1 MMNAFYFWLN
11 SDKNFKFLFLT
22 LLPNVL
28 KHSFR
33 DFFCLVGLFVVFVCL
48 FVKLLFDLFCLL
60 F

>member
-33 DFFCLVGLFVVFVCL
+33 DFFFVCL
-48 FVKLLFDLFCLL
+48 VCLL
-60 F
+60 CLFVC